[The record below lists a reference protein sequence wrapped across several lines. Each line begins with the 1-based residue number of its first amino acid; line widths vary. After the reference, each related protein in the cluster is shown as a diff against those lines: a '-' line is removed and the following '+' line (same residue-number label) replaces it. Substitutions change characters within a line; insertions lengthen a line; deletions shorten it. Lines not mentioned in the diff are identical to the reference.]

1 MAISEFSILYRL
13 SSFYEKKIVQ
23 RVIINL
29 KKLKG
34 NDLLLSGNDSVLM
47 NVWEEICVQT
57 QNEESFH
64 WNLYEDLIK
73 NEISLEF
80 NKLPTEIR
88 TLLNYQGS
96 IEQEE
101 DVETEKE
108 LYDDFGIQL
117 LCLAVET
124 ASLDYTNRRI
134 SRYLGNDYELF

>member
-1 MAISEFSILYRL
+1 MAISEFSILCRL
-13 SSFYEKKIVQ
+13 SSYYENSIVQ
-23 RVIINL
+23 RVIRNL
-29 KKLKG
+29 KKLKVD
-34 NDLLLSGNDSVLM
+34 DLLSSGDDSGLI

-57 QNEESFH
+57 QKEESFH

-73 NEISLEF
+73 NEISLQF

-88 TLLNYQGS
+88 TLLNYKGS

-117 LCLAVET
+117 LCSAVEI

-134 SRYLGNDYELF
+134 SRYLGNEF